1 MFGLLVWQI
10 PQAHSFFHGDL
21 LGSSK
26 VLQLGPPARSLCGVV
41 MPSVPSTQPQIAGV
55 HSVSRQ
61 SCWLALIARGAHV
74 CPWEIVMHRLPPPAL
89 RALEA
94 HPIQCFH
101 VCPSATG
108 YLKLFL
114 KKICQAPV
122 LYPPTTGNKASSPD
136 LRTFSLTKLR
146 ARM

>member
-1 MFGLLVWQI
+1 
-10 PQAHSFFHGDL
+10 
-21 LGSSK
+21 
-26 VLQLGPPARSLCGVV
+26 
-41 MPSVPSTQPQIAGV
+41 
-55 HSVSRQ
+55 
-61 SCWLALIARGAHV
+61 
-74 CPWEIVMHRLPPPAL
+74 MHRLPPPAL

-136 LRTFSLTKLR
+136 LRTFSLSLGLECSLPLGDGSENI
-146 ARM
+146 A